1 MPGRAVGPDDIIVG
15 DRLQAEGE
23 RMRMSA
29 AIKPMNNWSK
39 LGQFPSSIK
48 PGKPSRPPVWCLTM
62 LRSGPPVEA
71 LGFNH
76 YEKSRCRSAADAAAF
91 NYRHKS
97 RLQRVILGWRRFDR
111 IGDNSALWGRS
122 AHNVMLSAPYRGSPP
137 RRRRQL
143 LGCDFTEMVAHQR
156 LLSTASGV

>member
-122 AHNVMLSAPYRGSPP
+122 AHNVMLSAPIEDHHRAAVGSC
-137 RRRRQL
+137 L
-143 LGCDFTEMVAHQR
+143 AGDLTEMVVYQR